1 MRSRILKSW
10 LNPLILLAILA
21 VVGVFIDQF
30 FNQYVQ
36 LIILFAC
43 TNIIL
48 ALSLNL
54 VNGFTG
60 QFSIGHAGF
69 MAIGAYVS
77 AYLSLKPEI
86 FGTTFVP
93 FPESIEYLNFIVYA
107 VCGGLAAAAAGWVVG
122 LPSLRLRGDYLAI
135 VTLGFSEIIRVVLLN
150 TQAVGGARGL
160 FGIPSPGSVSLG
172 ALTLSPF
179 LTMYILAAFWVTVT
193 FVVLWRL
200 IHSVHGR
207 AFLSVRE
214 DEIAAQA
221 MGINTTQVKVRAFV
235 ISSFFAGVAGSIFAH
250 SANYLNPSTF
260 GFTKSVDA
268 IIMVVLGGMGSLSG
282 SVIAA
287 IFITFLPEFVLRPLQ
302 EYTHIDFRMVIYSLT
317 LILLMVLRPK
327 GLFGSRE
334 LPDIVRSFKEE
345 RSAHERAS

>member
-1 MRSRILKSW
+1 MTSRMWKSW
-10 LNPLILLAILA
+10 LSPLISMAILTI
-21 VVGVFIDQF
+21 VGVFIDQF

-43 TNIIL
+43 ANIIL

-77 AYLSLKPEI
+77 AYLSMKPEF
-86 FGTTFVP
+86 FGTKFTV
-93 FPESIEYLNFIVYA
+93 FPESIEYLNYLVFAI
-107 VCGGLAAAAAGWVVG
+107 CGGLAAAAAGWVVG

-135 VTLGFSEIIRVVLLN
+135 VTLGFSEIIRVILLN

-160 FGIPSPGSVSLG
+160 FGIPEPGAISLG
-172 ALTLSPF
+172 PITLSPF
-179 LTMYILAAFWVTVT
+179 LVMYIQAAFWVTVT
-193 FVVLWRL
+193 FIILWRL

-221 MGINTTQVKVRAFV
+221 MGVNTTQVKVRAFV

-260 GFTKSVDA
+260 GFTKSVDV
-268 IIMVVLGGMGSLSG
+268 IIMIVLGGMGSLSG
-282 SVIAA
+282 SVLAA

-302 EYTHIDFRMVIYSLT
+302 EYTQIDFRMVIYSVT
-317 LILLMVLRPK
+317 LILFMVLRPK
-327 GLFGSRE
+327 GIFGSRE
-334 LPDIVRSFKEE
+334 LSDIVPLLRGE
-345 RSAHERAS
+345 RSANERAS